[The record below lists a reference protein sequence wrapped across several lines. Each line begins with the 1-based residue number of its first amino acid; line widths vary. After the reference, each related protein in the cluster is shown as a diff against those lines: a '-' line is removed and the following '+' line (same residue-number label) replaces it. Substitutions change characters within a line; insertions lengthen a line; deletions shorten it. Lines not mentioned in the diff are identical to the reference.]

1 MNKIVCNL
9 CGTSYPENAAQCPIC
24 GYARSAET
32 SAEETGNS
40 TYTYIKGGR
49 FSKANVKKRNKA
61 AGIVPEKA
69 GKAMPEENEK
79 RGSTGLTVV
88 IIVLLL
94 AIVAVLGYIALR
106 FFIPGISLFDK
117 PESSLQETPPAIENV
132 QEETPTEETGE
143 TEPDLSCVAVTLS
156 DAQLNFTDAGESA
169 TITVTLDP
177 VDTTDALIFSSS
189 DSSVATVSKDGI
201 VKAVGE
207 GSAVITVS
215 CGSVTTE
222 CTVTCI
228 FPTEDTDDVKISLN
242 RKEITFNT
250 EGQSWVLYDGEISAS
265 EIIWSSDD
273 NKVATIENGK
283 VVAVGSG
290 DTTVNATYNNQTVSC
305 VIHCNFKSGDNTGS
319 GNISEATG
327 EGDNSYKLYNPIG
340 YADDVTINIG
350 DSFPLQLVDED
361 GNKVN
366 DAEWN
371 VKNDA
376 ICSFENN
383 TVKALAAG
391 YTEITATY
399 NDTVYTCIV
408 RVQ

>member
-24 GYARSAET
+24 GYARSTEASAAET
-32 SAEETGNS
+32 GTS
-40 TYTYIKGGR
+40 TYTYVKGGR

-69 GKAMPEENEK
+69 VTAKTEENEK
-79 RGSTGLTVV
+79 RSGAGLTVA

-106 FFIPGISLFDK
+106 FFIPGISLFNK
-117 PESSLQETPPAIENV
+117 PESSQLETPPAIENV
-132 QEETPTEETGE
+132 QEETPAAESVE

-156 DAQLNFTDAGESA
+156 DVQLDFSEAGESA

-177 VDTTDALIFSSS
+177 VDTTDALIFSSG
-189 DSSVATVSKDGI
+189 DSSVATVSKEGI
-201 VKAVGE
+201 VRAVGE
-207 GSAVITVS
+207 GSTVITVS
-215 CGSVTTE
+215 CGSVTAE
-222 CTVTCI
+222 CTVTCA
-228 FPTEDTDDVKISLN
+228 FPTEDTDDTKISLN

-250 EGQSWVLYDGEISAS
+250 EGQSWVLYDGEISVS
-265 EIIWSSDD
+265 DIVWSSDD

-283 VVAVGSG
+283 VTAAGSG
-290 DTTVNATYNNQTVSC
+290 DTTVNATYNGQTVSC
-305 VIHCNFKSGDNTGS
+305 IIHCAFESEDNTGS
-319 GNISEATG
+319 GNVSEATG
-327 EGDNSYKLYNPIG
+327 DGENAYKLYNPIG
-340 YADDVTINIG
+340 YADDVTINVG
-350 DSFPLQLVDED
+350 DSFPLQLVDEA

-371 VKNDA
+371 VKNDS

-383 TVKALAAG
+383 TVKALATG
-391 YTEITATY
+391 STEVTATY
-399 NDTVYTCIV
+399 NGEVYTCIV

>member
-40 TYTYIKGGR
+40 TYTYVKGGR

-69 GKAMPEENEK
+69 AKAMPEENEK

-215 CGSVTTE
+215 CGSETTE

-265 EIIWSSDD
+265 EITWSSDD

-305 VIHCNFKSGDNTGS
+305 VIHCNFESGDNTGS

-383 TVKALAAG
+383 TVKALATG

>member
-1 MNKIVCNL
+1 MNKIICDI

-40 TYTYIKGGR
+40 TYTYVKGGR

-69 GKAMPEENEK
+69 AKAMPEENEK

-189 DSSVATVSKDGI
+189 DSSVATV
-201 VKAVGE
+201 
-207 GSAVITVS
+207 
-215 CGSVTTE
+215 
-222 CTVTCI
+222 
-228 FPTEDTDDVKISLN
+228 N
-242 RKEITFNT
+242 
-250 EGQSWVLYDGEISAS
+250 EIS
-265 EIIWSSDD
+265 
-273 NKVATIENGK
+273 
-283 VVAVGSG
+283 
-290 DTTVNATYNNQTVSC
+290 
-305 VIHCNFKSGDNTGS
+305 F
-319 GNISEATG
+319 
-327 EGDNSYKLYNPIG
+327 LP
-340 YADDVTINIG
+340 
-350 DSFPLQLVDED
+350 P
-361 GNKVN
+361 
-366 DAEWN
+366 
-371 VKNDA
+371 
-376 ICSFENN
+376 CS
-383 TVKALAAG
+383 T
-391 YTEITATY
+391 
-399 NDTVYTCIV
+399 D
-408 RVQ
+408 